1 MGTHYQGSSAERQA
15 LSVYIK
21 LMRAAESVT
30 SRINSHLRDH
40 GLTVSQ
46 FGVMEAIYHLG
57 PMNQSDLARK
67 ILKSSGNLTT
77 VIDNLSR
84 EDLVERCRP
93 PEDRRMVSVHLTPK
107 GRKLIES
114 IFPQH
119 VQGVVESFSVLT
131 DEEQTTLDT
140 ILRKVGKAAAG
151 GQEK

>member
-1 MGTHYQGSSAERQA
+1 MGTHYPGNRTERQA
-15 LSVYIK
+15 LSAYIK
-21 LMRAAESVT
+21 LMRAAEAVT
-30 SRINSHLRDH
+30 SRINRHLRRE

-84 EDLVERCRP
+84 EGLVERCRP
-93 PEDRRMVSVHLTPK
+93 TEDRRVVNVHLTPK
-107 GRKLIES
+107 GRELIER
-114 IFPQH
+114 IFPPH
-119 VQGVVESFSVLT
+119 VESVVESFAVLT

-140 ILRKVGKAAAG
+140 LLRKLGKAAAEG
-151 GQEK
+151 

>member
-1 MGTHYQGSSAERQA
+1 MGTHYPGTPREQRA

-21 LMRAAESVT
+21 LMRASEAVT

-57 PMNQSDLARK
+57 PMNQGDLARK

-84 EDLVERCRP
+84 QGLVERCRRE
-93 PEDRRMVSVHLTPK
+93 EDRRTNTIYLTPK
-107 GRKLIES
+107 GQQLIKE
-114 IFPQH
+114 IFPHH
-119 VQGVVESFSVLT
+119 VQGVVETFAVLT
-131 DEEQTTLDT
+131 DEEQTTLDRL
-140 ILRKVGKAAAG
+140 LRKLGKAAADS
-151 GQEK
+151 